1 MPGEKGS
8 YPGKSQGLDGFAE
21 ALHKGSQQSQPEH
34 CLLQASLYL
43 GWSQS
48 NSKLPT
54 PWFVQVAPPP
64 VTIFS
69 WLWTKLRHSPHA
81 ASPAGSAETGSLIN
95 DPVHPA
101 PQQLD
106 VLSIDFSTWAIRNLE
121 PQDHVI
127 LHIDAAGA
135 EFALLRRMILDNGVF
150 LVDELHVRWHDGPA
164 GVSVGLRS
172 AYEELLQHLNLRVT
186 SLT

>member
-1 MPGEKGS
+1 MGS
-8 YPGKSQGLDGFAE
+8 VASQRPCTKHTGVRQLT
-21 ALHKGSQQSQPEH
+21 PEI
-34 CLLQASLYL
+34 CLLQAALYL
-43 GWSQS
+43 GRSQS
-48 NSKLPT
+48 ISKLPP

-64 VTIFS
+64 VSIFS
-69 WLWTKLRHSPHA
+69 WLWTRLRHSPHA
-81 ASPAGSAETGSLIN
+81 ASPAVSAETGRLID

-106 VLSIDFSTWAIRNLE
+106 VLSIDFSTWAMRNLE
-121 PQDHVI
+121 PQDHVT

-135 EFALLRRMILDNGVF
+135 EFALLRRMILDNSVF
-150 LVDELHVRWHDGPA
+150 LVDELHVKWHDGPA
-164 GVSVGLRS
+164 GINVGLKS